1 MKLHGKTS
9 LAAAG
14 ITALIATSLAAPA
27 FAAAPTPGA
36 EVTFALGTPGNSQA
50 DAAVAWNGSVYL
62 VVWEEGFA
70 NGDPTAIFGARVSA
84 AGAVLGSP
92 FRISP
97 PDESNQRLDPAV
109 ASNGSSFMV
118 VYRDEDVEGATYG
131 DLDAAIVGGGGAITR
146 PEWGFRY
153 IDNDQFDPAIAWNG
167 SRYLVVWEDGPD
179 PSDPDIFAA
188 RAFGDGRSY
197 DGCTYE
203 SCPDSQIDN
212 PGIPIY
218 ATNGFVADSFQTR
231 PTVAAN
237 GGVFNIAWQDT
248 EGAVGADNIRGAR
261 FQNGAVL
268 NTTPY
273 VVSNAARVQR
283 DPSATANGGKVLTA
297 WTDRRSNTTQ
307 DVYADLGGADFV
319 VSSGAGSQA
328 SPSVTKRGTGFLAAW
343 TDTRAGNQDIYAGR
357 ITAAGVRQDGNGV
370 PISGSTTAAESE
382 VTAAAGG
389 SNKQLIA
396 YTKTSGGSSRISF
409 RLVS

>member
-1 MKLHGKTS
+1 MNLHRKTS
-9 LAAAG
+9 LVAAG
-14 ITALIATSLAAPA
+14 IAALLATTLSGPA
-27 FAAAPTPGA
+27 FAAAPTTGPEA
-36 EVTFALGTPGNSQA
+36 AMALGAAGNSQG

-62 VVWEEGFA
+62 VVWEESFA

-84 AGAVLGSP
+84 AGAALGSP
-92 FRISP
+92 FRISA
-97 PDESNQRLDPAV
+97 PDEFNRRLDPAV

-118 VYRDEDVEGATYG
+118 VYRNEDVEGATYG
-131 DLDAAIVGGGGAITR
+131 DLDAAIIGGSGVITR
-146 PEWGFRY
+146 PEWRFRY

-179 PSDPDIFAA
+179 PSDPDIFGA
-188 RAFGDGRSY
+188 RALGDGRSY

-203 SCPDSQIDN
+203 SCPDWQIDN

-248 EGAVGADNIRGAR
+248 ENAVGKDNIRGAR
-261 FQNGAVL
+261 LQNGVVL
-268 NTTPY
+268 NPTPY

-283 DPSATANGGKVLTA
+283 DPSATANGGKVFTA

-307 DVYADLGGADFV
+307 DVYADLGGNDFV
-319 VSSGAGSQA
+319 VSSGVGSQA
-328 SPSVTKRGTGFLAAW
+328 SPGVTKRGAGFLAAW
-343 TDTRAGNQDIYAGR
+343 TDTRGGNQDIYAGR

-370 PISGSTTAAESE
+370 PIATSGAAESE
-382 VTAAAGG
+382 VSVSAGAN
-389 SNKQLIA
+389 NKQLVA
-396 YTKTSGGSSRISF
+396 YTKSTGGSSRINF
-409 RLVS
+409 RLIS